1 MHFLLDLLVD
11 VTVVYGVAAAASCA
25 WFSYQWMTSPADV
38 RATESYDGLTRQPG
52 MPAPPPTPL
61 STDMPKVLAAAALAP
76 LHATAT
82 VLKGALA
89 PLWGVNEGARVRD
102 LRPQTDA
109 ASVRER
115 AAGMDMT
122 TIKRLF
128 MQSAAQEP
136 Q

>member
-25 WFSYQWMTSPADV
+25 WFSYQWMTSPSDV
-38 RATESYDGLTRQPG
+38 RVTESYDGLTRQPG

-61 STDMPKVLAAAALAP
+61 SSDMPKVLAAAALAP

-89 PLWGVNEGARVRD
+89 PLCGLDERPRVRD

-115 AAGMDMT
+115 AAGMGMA

-128 MQSAAQEP
+128 TQTAADVP
-136 Q
+136 K